1 MNFYTYARHYG
12 NDILFR
18 GVKDGK
24 RFTARRGFQP
34 TLFVKSQE
42 KSKYKSIFGEN
53 VSPMKFPTNKEATAF
68 FDSYKD
74 VDNFP
79 IFGQNYYAYQY
90 ITENYP
96 GEIQW
101 DANKMA
107 IYSIDIETTS
117 EGGFPNVDSPSEK
130 VLVITL
136 QNNNTKKITT
146 FGLGEF
152 TPTKETSH
160 LDIDYH
166 GFDTE
171 EQLLENFLTWW
182 QENCPDIITGW
193 NSNLFDMPYLITRVQ
208 RVLGEDEHKRF
219 SPFKLINKRPIRF
232 ANREMTAFEITG
244 VAQLDYLDLYKK
256 FTYVTR
262 ESYKLDFI
270 AETELGK
277 NKLESG
283 FDTFKEFYD
292 GDWNRFV
299 EYNIIDTVIVD
310 ELEDKMKLI
319 ELAITMAYDAKCNYN
334 DVFSA
339 VRTWDSLLYN
349 HLWEKDIVIHQG
361 GGRKDRQIEGAFVQ
375 EPVPGSYEWVASFDA
390 TSLYPS
396 ILMQHNMSPETIVPG
411 FKYDVSVDD
420 QLDRYQL
427 DKLKEKNYTMAGNG
441 SCYTREKKGLFP
453 EIVQKFFN
461 DRLKY
466 KKLMQ
471 KAQKD
476 FQETG
481 ALHHKNEISK
491 YNNFQMARKIQ
502 LNSLYGALANQ
513 YFRFYDDRIAEGITM
528 SGQLVIRDTAKALDK
543 YMNKVC
549 GTEDEM
555 YSFYSDTDSCYVTC
569 KNLVDNFFPDK
580 DVDKVVGL
588 LDKIGTEK
596 IEPAIAQAMTKL
608 GNYTNAFE
616 HKIDFKRE
624 VIADKGVFVAKK
636 RYALNVLDDEG
647 LRLKDPKLKVM
658 GLEIVRSSTPAPIRD
673 SLKEAVRLILTSDE
687 EHLQKYIAEA
697 QKHFNTLTAEDI
709 AFPRGCNNLKKYT
722 STADV
727 YQKGTPIHVR
737 GSLLYNKLLKDKS
750 LNLKYE
756 NIQEGD
762 KIKFLYLK
770 EPNSLHEN
778 TIAFVTKLPKEFEIT
793 KYVDYDLIFQ
803 KAFIDPLENILKPIG
818 WNTEPQAT
826 LEDLFR

>member
-1 MNFYTYARHYG
+1 
-12 NDILFR
+12 
-18 GVKDGK
+18 
-24 RFTARRGFQP
+24 
-34 TLFVKSQE
+34 
-42 KSKYKSIFGEN
+42 
-53 VSPMKFPTNKEATAF
+53 
-68 FDSYKD
+68 
-74 VDNFP
+74 
-79 IFGQNYYAYQY
+79 
-90 ITENYP
+90 
-96 GEIQW
+96 
-101 DANKMA
+101 MA

-152 TPTKETSH
+152 TPTKETNH
-160 LDIDYH
+160 LDIDYR
-166 GFDTE
+166 GFHTE
-171 EQLLENFLTWW
+171 EQLLESFLVWW
-182 QENCPDIITGW
+182 EENCPDVITGW
-193 NSNLFDMPYLITRVQ
+193 NSNLFDMPYLITRTV
-208 RVLGEDEHKRF
+208 RMLGEDQHKRF
-219 SPFKLINKRPIRF
+219 SPFGLVNKRPIRF

-270 AETELGK
+270 AQTELGHK
-277 NKLESG
+277 KLESG
-283 FDTFKEFYD
+283 FETFKEFYD

-299 EYNIIDTVIVD
+299 EYNIIDTVLVD
-310 ELEDKMKLI
+310 ELEDKMQLI
-319 ELAITMAYDAKCNYN
+319 QLALTMAYDAKCNFG
-334 DVFSA
+334 DVFSP
-339 VRTWDSLLYN
+339 VRVWDSLIYN
-349 HLWEKDIVIHQG
+349 YLWQKKIVVGQG

-375 EPVPGSYEWVASFDA
+375 EPKPGSYEWVSSFDA

-396 ILMQHNMSPETIVPG
+396 IIMQYNMSPETIVPG
-411 FKYDVSVDD
+411 FDYQVTVDD
-420 QLDRYQL
+420 QLDRYKL
-427 DKLKEKNYTMAGNG
+427 DKLKEKNYAMAGNG
-441 SCYTREKKGLFP
+441 SCYTREKKGFMP
-453 EIVQKFFN
+453 ELVQTFFN
-461 DRLKY
+461 DRLRY

-471 KAQKD
+471 ESQKK

-481 ALHHKNEISK
+481 AKVYQNEIAK

-502 LNSLYGALANQ
+502 LNSLYGAMANQ

-528 SGQLVIRDTAKALDK
+528 SGQLVIRDTAKALDE

-549 GTEDEM
+549 GTENEV

-569 KNLVDNFFPDK
+569 KNMVDNFFPDS
-580 DVDKVVGL
+580 DTDKVVGL
-588 LDKIGTEK
+588 LDKIATDK
-596 IEPAIAQAMTKL
+596 IEPAIAQAMKRL
-608 GNYTNAFE
+608 GNYTNVFE

-673 SLKEAVRLILTSDE
+673 SLKEAVRLVLTSDE

-756 NIQEGD
+756 KIQEGD

-803 KAFIDPLENILKPIG
+803 KAFIDPLENILKPLG

-826 LEDLFR
+826 LEDLFA